1 MPRTEEYAKL
11 LMEKSQAYSK
21 QEFMGAT
28 LAKLR
33 GAMSCHLAVERDG
46 EIIRQ
51 VLNKNPNFQPKMAF
65 KLGDV
70 AAKGYLNIT
79 DVNIAYYI
87 YIYIYI

>member
-11 LMEKSQAYSK
+11 LMDKSQAYEK
-21 QEFMGAT
+21 HEFLGTT

-51 VLNKNPNFQPKMAF
+51 VLNNNPNFKPKMAF

-79 DVNIAYYI
+79 DVTLIS
-87 YIYIYI
+87 